1 MLLNT
6 FNPTGVVGYNERV
19 DPGIQET
26 RPMPA
31 LTERRREVKGFTKSM
46 TVAVA
51 VLGLAVAGC
60 CCLAGDDESEPA
72 PSQEM
77 SSTADGASAET
88 GTVAQARCP
97 VMGGPINE
105 DIYADHEGRRVYFCC
120 EGCIATFKRDP
131 EKYIAL
137 LKAEPED

>member
-1 MLLNT
+1 MLRSI
-6 FNPTGVVGYNERV
+6 FNPTGLVEYTEWL
-19 DPGIQET
+19 DPGIQEI

-31 LTERRREVKGFTKSM
+31 LAQRRRAVKGFTMCM

-60 CCLAGDDESEPA
+60 CCLAGDDGAEPA
-72 PSQEM
+72 PSQET
-77 SSTADGASAET
+77 SSTAEAASAGT
-88 GTVAQARCP
+88 GTVAQVRCP

-120 EGCIATFKRDP
+120 EGCIAPFKREP
-131 EKYIAL
+131 QKYITL
-137 LKAEPED
+137 LEAEPED